1 MISNFDIFLSIA
13 REAHSEMKRLD
24 EEGRV
29 PKPDGSPGFV
39 VTWDPERRSFKNALI
54 ATTFA
59 GVYFEALTYF
69 IARSQSAAKAE
80 KVDRAGYREKLI
92 ELGVTDNALLDA
104 AVLFR
109 LDRNDLVHEKA
120 VPIEQFDGSKA
131 RFAQSSAD
139 KAMHFLECVQRALG
153 TAC

>member
-1 MISNFDIFLSIA
+1 MISNFDVFLSIA

-29 PKPDGSPGFV
+29 PKPVGSSGFV
-39 VTWDPERRSFKNALI
+39 VTWDPE
-54 ATTFA
+54 
-59 GVYFEALTYF
+59 
-69 IARSQSAAKAE
+69 
-80 KVDRAGYREKLI
+80 
-92 ELGVTDNALLDA
+92 
-104 AVLFR
+104 
-109 LDRNDLVHEKA
+109 
-120 VPIEQFDGSKA
+120 QFDGLKA